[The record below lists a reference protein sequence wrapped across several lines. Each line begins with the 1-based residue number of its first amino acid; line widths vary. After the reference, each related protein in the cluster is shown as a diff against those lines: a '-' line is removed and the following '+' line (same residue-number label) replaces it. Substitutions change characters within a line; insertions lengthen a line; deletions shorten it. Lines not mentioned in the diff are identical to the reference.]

1 MLNRAGNQKLALVA
15 TQVVCEGSAFFRNL
29 VLARLIGANEMGLA
43 VALALAIRIFE
54 MAGELG
60 LDRLLVQVEDRALC
74 KMRQTV
80 HAVQLVKGCL
90 LAAIA
95 IALATPVSLALNPSI
110 DPFIFAVAALALAIR
125 GASHCDYRERQRRGE
140 YVPALIVEGG
150 SALVAALACLPL
162 AWVLRDY
169 SALAWVLLLQALLFF
184 ALSHGVASSVY
195 RLGFERALL
204 SRCLRYGAPI
214 ALNGGLMF
222 LALQGDRV
230 IVALHFSA
238 AELASFALAAQL
250 TLLPALIG
258 TRYLLASELPTFS
271 RLWREDMDFG
281 AHCLRTLRLVGIVSL
296 LGAVALGFSGNVLVG
311 WLYGDAYRVAPAVFW
326 LLALG
331 AGVRLVRA
339 VPSTAFMAMERTHFL
354 FLSNLPRILTLTA
367 AFWLAHAGS
376 GMTTIVAIALCG
388 ELLSLAVGLC
398 ALVYA
403 GVVMPFSGS
412 LRLAG
417 SLQ

>member
-15 TQVVCEGSAFFRNL
+15 TQAVCEGSAFFRNL
-29 VLARLIGANEMGLA
+29 VLARLIGADEMGLA

-60 LDRLLVQVEDRALC
+60 LDRLLVQVEDKTLG

-80 HAVQLVKGCL
+80 HLVQLVKGSL

-95 IALATPVSLALNPSI
+95 IALATPVCLALNPAI
-110 DPFIFAVAALALAIR
+110 DPFIFALAAMALAIR

-150 SALVAALACLPL
+150 SALIAALACMPL
-162 AWVLRDY
+162 AWMLRDH
-169 SALAWVLLLQALLFF
+169 SALAWVLLLQAVLFF
-184 ALSHGVASSVY
+184 ALSHGIASSAY
-195 RLGFERALL
+195 RLGLDRSLL

-222 LALQGDRV
+222 LALQGDRL

-238 AELASFALAAQL
+238 AELARFALAAQL

-258 TRYLLASELPTFS
+258 TRYLLASELPIFS

-281 AHCLRTLRLVGIVSL
+281 THCLRTLRHVVVVSL
-296 LGAVALGFSGNVLVG
+296 LGAMVLGFSGNFLVG
-311 WLYGDAYRVAPAVFW
+311 WLYGDAYRVAPVVFW
-326 LLALG
+326 LLAIG
-331 AGVRLVRA
+331 AGIRMVRA

-354 FLSNLPRILTLTA
+354 FLSNVPRLVTLPA
-367 AFWLAHAGS
+367 AFFLAHSGS
-376 GMTTIVAIALCG
+376 GLVTIVAIAVCG

-403 GVVMPFSGS
+403 GGTTPFRAG